1 MSSVET
7 KASWA
12 GNVVEG
18 RFPLQRWLGGSA
30 HSAVFLTER
39 QSQKAAI
46 KLIPAN
52 GDDAEHYLSRWR
64 AAAQLSHPH
73 LLRIFDSGRCKIEG
87 TPLVYVVME
96 YAEED
101 LAQIFP
107 QRVLTPA
114 EVSEL
119 LPPLLD
125 ALTYLRG
132 KSFVHSRIKPS
143 NVLAVAD
150 ELKLSTDQILSAAE
164 TNSVR
169 RRDVYDAPETAA
181 GIFSPAGDVWSVGV
195 TLVAML
201 TQNESFADENSQ
213 RDPDLPGSIPEP
225 FRGIARECLHLDPR
239 RRCSLAEIKARLQP
253 PGRSVPA
260 PPPVVAAPKKS
271 ASPHGTTWGIVIA
284 SAVLLVLFFGVRWLR
299 RPASPTAAAP
309 PADVKF
315 EVVEP
320 QKAPNPPPAIHKPAA
335 STPAPAAST
344 PAPAA
349 STRALAA
356 STPAPVPAAKTAPQ
370 GEVAHKVLPEVP
382 QSARNTITGKIRV
395 SVRVEVDSSG
405 KVTSAKLASAGPS
418 KYFANLASKAAQR
431 WEFVPPNVNGQAS
444 PSTWML
450 RFRFGR
456 AGTEAT
462 PERVSR

>member
-7 KASWA
+7 RESWV

-18 RFPLQRWLGGSA
+18 KFPLQQWLGGSA
-30 HSAVFLTER
+30 HSAVFLTQR
-39 QSQKAAI
+39 QAQKAAI

-52 GDDAEHYLSRWR
+52 GDDAEHCLARWR

-73 LLRIFDSGRCKIEG
+73 LLRIFDSGRCKIDG

-132 KSFVHSRIKPS
+132 KGFVHSRIKPS

-150 ELKLSTDQILSAAE
+150 ELKLSADQILSSAE
-164 TNSVR
+164 TNSTR

-213 RDPDLPGSIPEP
+213 RDPDLPGAIPEP

-239 RRCSLAEIKARLQP
+239 RRCSLTEIKARLQP

-260 PPPVVAAPKKS
+260 PPPVVAAPTKL
-271 ASPHGTTWGIVIA
+271 AARYRITWRILIPVAI
-284 SAVLLVLFFGVRWLR
+284 LLVLIFGVRWLR
-299 RPASPTAAAP
+299 RPASPVASAQP
-309 PADVKF
+309 GDVKS
-315 EVVEP
+315 EASQP
-320 QKAPNPPPAIHKPAA
+320 QKAPNPSPPIHKPAA
-335 STPAPAAST
+335 STPARAAST
-344 PAPAA
+344 P
-349 STRALAA
+349 ALAA
-356 STPAPVPAAKTAPQ
+356 STPAPVASAKKAVAV
-370 GEVAHKVLPEVP
+370 GEVVQKIIPEVP

-418 KYFANLASKAAQR
+418 KYFANLAWKAAQR
-431 WEFVPPNVNGQAS
+431 WEFIPPQVNGQPAAS
-444 PSTWML
+444 VWML

-456 AGTEAT
+456 AGTEVT
-462 PERVSR
+462 PERVNR

>member
-7 KASWA
+7 RASWV

-18 RFPLQRWLGGSA
+18 KFPLQQWLGGSA
-30 HSAVFLTER
+30 HSAVFLTQR
-39 QSQKAAI
+39 HSQKTAI
-46 KLIPAN
+46 KLIPAT
-52 GDDAEHYLSRWR
+52 GDEAEHYLARWR

-73 LLRIFDSGRCKIEG
+73 LLRIFDSGRCKIDG

-96 YAEED
+96 YADED

-132 KSFVHSRIKPS
+132 KGFVHSRVKPS
-143 NVLAVAD
+143 NVLAVTD
-150 ELKLSTDQILSAAE
+150 ELKLSADQILSAAE
-164 TNSVR
+164 TNSTR

-201 TQNESFADENSQ
+201 TQNESFADDNSQ
-213 RDPDLPGSIPEP
+213 RDPDLPGAIPEP

-260 PPPVVAAPKKS
+260 PPPVVGSPKTL
-271 ASPHGTTWGIVIA
+271 ASPYRTTWRILIPIAGLLLLIFGLRWLRKPASPIA
-284 SAVLLVLFFGVRWLR
+284 SAQPSNGKSEAV
-299 RPASPTAAAP
+299 A
-309 PADVKF
+309 
-315 EVVEP
+315 P
-320 QKAPNPPPAIHKPAA
+320 QKAPNPPPATPTPAA
-335 STPAPAAST
+335 STSAPAA
-344 PAPAA
+344 
-349 STRALAA
+349 
-356 STPAPVPAAKTAPQ
+356 AAKKTAAQ
-370 GEVAHKVLPEVP
+370 GEAVHKILPEVP

-395 SVRVEVDSSG
+395 SVRVEVDPSG

-418 KYFANLASKAAQR
+418 KYFANLAWKAAQR
-431 WEFVPPNVNGQAS
+431 WEFIPPSVDGQPA
-444 PSTWML
+444 PSVWML

-456 AGTEAT
+456 TGTEAT
-462 PERVSR
+462 PERLTR